1 MASFMALSLMT
12 NSLFGSM
19 QFLLD
24 LALKSTLLLLMAWG
38 LAASLRN
45 ASAAIRHWVLSTAIV
60 GALALPILSLMLPSW
75 RLDILPALS
84 FEPTASSEINTIAS
98 APVLSAT
105 STASIPDE
113 STSQFVTI
121 TPVETTRTPRFEI
134 ESDGIVPSTPQ
145 KAAWPTIVPS
155 FLWSLNWGMAV
166 LGFWGLGASLIV
178 ARLLAGIYRVLALAN
193 QAKPITESV
202 WTSLA
207 GNLAARLGIRSRV
220 GLLQSKQIEI
230 PMTVGA
236 WRSIVM
242 LPADADQW
250 SQQCRNVVLLHELAH
265 VKRRDCL
272 IQNLAQLAC
281 AVYWFNPLVW
291 MTAKQL
297 RVERELACDDRVLEA
312 GTKATDYANHLV
324 DIARAFKSNGYDGA
338 GSMQPFSPAVGMA
351 CSQLE
356 SRVRSILDPR
366 VKRSGLNRLSVYTAS
381 LCAACLILS
390 LAAVQPW
397 KAEACFPAN
406 SSEFSQSQIK
416 ENSVVPIDAAGAQ
429 KTEAKFSIDPAEAA
443 ATKLSVEQERPEPDA
458 PESEA
463 SLPEQQNE
471 QAKPASSELT
481 ADQLIQMKTHGV
493 TPEFVESMRKAG
505 LENLTVQQMTSLR
518 IHGISTDFISQAR
531 SWNSG
536 QISVNELVQLKVSG
550 VTPEYITAMKQAG
563 YDGLKLRQ
571 LSSMK
576 IHGVSPEFVSSMRRA
591 GYDKLTAEQ
600 LTSLK
605 VHGIDE
611 KYAEEV
617 QRWLGSKASLN
628 ELMQIKIHGVS
639 PDYARALKSLGYDNL
654 SVNKLMQMKIH
665 GVSEQYIKEMASLG
679 FDKLSADQLLQM
691 RIHGITADYVR
702 KMRAAGLKNVSVT
715 QMIEMK
721 IHGIDSILL
730 KEKR

>member
-1 MASFMALSLMT
+1 MTSFMALSLMT
-12 NSLFGSM
+12 NSLFGSV

-24 LALKSTLLLLMAWG
+24 LALKSTVLLLMAWV

-45 ASAAIRHWVLSTAIV
+45 ASAAIRHWVLSAAIV
-60 GALALPILSLMLPSW
+60 GVLALPILSLMLPSW

-84 FEPTASSEINTIAS
+84 SELTASLEANAIAS
-98 APVLSAT
+98 APVLPAT
-105 STASIPDE
+105 STASIPEE
-113 STSQFVTI
+113 STGQFLTI

-134 ESDGIVPSTPQ
+134 ESDGIVPSKPQ

-155 FLWSLNWGMAV
+155 FIWSLNWGMAV
-166 LGFWGLGASLIV
+166 LGFWGLGALLIV
-178 ARLLAGIYRVLALAN
+178 ARLLAGIYRVLTLAN

-207 GNLAARLGIRSRV
+207 GILAARLGIRSRV

-281 AVYWFNPLVW
+281 AFYWFNPLVW
-291 MTAKQL
+291 MTAKRL

-338 GSMQPFSPAVGMA
+338 GSMQPYSPAVGMA

-356 SRVRSILDPR
+356 SRVRSILDPG
-366 VKRSGLNRLSVYTAS
+366 VKRSGLNRLSVFSAS
-381 LCAACLILS
+381 LGAACLVLS
-390 LAAVQPW
+390 LAALQPR
-397 KAEACFPAN
+397 KTAACLPTDSPNALK
-406 SSEFSQSQIK
+406 SQIK
-416 ENSVVPIDAAGAQ
+416 ENSVLPTETAEAPKI
-429 KTEAKFSIDPAEAA
+429 EAKLAVNHTETAG
-443 ATKLSVEQERPEPDA
+443 KLSVEQEHPEQEA
-458 PESEA
+458 PESEV
-463 SLPEQQNE
+463 SLSAQQND
-471 QAKPASSELT
+471 QTKVPSSELT
-481 ADQLIQMKTHGV
+481 ADQLIQMKVHGI
-493 TPEFVESMRKAG
+493 TPEFIESMRKAG
-505 LENLTVQQMTSLR
+505 LENLTVQQLTSLR
-518 IHGISTDFISQAR
+518 VHGIETDFISQAR
-531 SWNSG
+531 SWNGG
-536 QISVNELVQLKVSG
+536 QVSVNELLQLKVSG
-550 VTPEYITAMKQAG
+550 VTPEYIAAMKRAG
-563 YDGLKLRQ
+563 YDGLKLHQ
-571 LSSMK
+571 LSAMR
-576 IHGVSPEFVSSMRRA
+576 IHGVTPVFVETMRKA
-591 GYDKLTAEQ
+591 GYDKLTADQ
-600 LTSLK
+600 LTSLR

-611 KYAEEV
+611 KYADEI
-617 QRWLGSKASLN
+617 QRWTGSKASIN
-628 ELMQIKIHGVS
+628 ELMEIKIHGVS
-639 PDYARALKSLGYDNL
+639 PEYARSLKALGYDNL
-654 SVNKLMQMKIH
+654 PVNKLTQMKIH
-665 GVSEQYIKEMASLG
+665 GVTEQFIKEMASLG
-679 FDKLSADQLLQM
+679 FDKLTAEQLVQM
-691 RIHGITADYVR
+691 RIHGITADYVK
-702 KMRAAGLKNVSVT
+702 KMRAAGLKNVSVN

>member
-1 MASFMALSLMT
+1 MTSFMALSLMT
-12 NSLFGSM
+12 NSLFGSV

-24 LALKSTLLLLMAWG
+24 LALKSTVLLLMAWV

-45 ASAAIRHWVLSTAIV
+45 ASAAIRHWVLSAAIV
-60 GALALPILSLMLPSW
+60 GVLALPILSLLLPSW

-84 FEPTASSEINTIAS
+84 SEPTASLETNTIAS
-98 APVLSAT
+98 VPVLPAT

-113 STSQFVTI
+113 SANQFVTI

-155 FLWSLNWGMAV
+155 FISSLNWGMAV
-166 LGFWGLGASLIV
+166 LGFWGLGALLIV
-178 ARLLAGIYRVLALAN
+178 SRLLAGIYRVLALAN

-272 IQNLAQLAC
+272 IQNLAQFAC
-281 AVYWFNPLVW
+281 ALYWFNPLVW
-291 MTAKQL
+291 MTAKRL

-338 GSMQPFSPAVGMA
+338 GSMQPYSPAVGMA

-356 SRVRSILDPR
+356 SRVRSILDPK
-366 VKRSGLNRLSVYTAS
+366 VKRCGLNRLSVFTAS
-381 LCAACLILS
+381 LGAACLILS
-390 LAAVQPW
+390 LAAIQPW
-397 KAEACFPAN
+397 KAEACFPV
-406 SSEFSQSQIK
+406 SSPDFSQSQAK
-416 ENSVVPIDAAGAQ
+416 ENSVVPINAAGAQ
-429 KTEAKFSIDPAEAA
+429 KTEAKLSVDPSETAA
-443 ATKLSVEQERPEPDA
+443 KLSVEQERPEPDA

-481 ADQLIQMKTHGV
+481 ADQLIQMKVHGV
-493 TPEFVESMRKAG
+493 TPEFIESMRKAG
-505 LENLTVQQMTSLR
+505 LENLTVQQLTSLR
-518 IHGISTDFISQAR
+518 IHGIGTDFISQAR
-531 SWNSG
+531 SWNGG
-536 QISVNELVQLKVSG
+536 QITVNEMVQLKVSG
-550 VTPEYITAMKQAG
+550 VTPEYIAAMKQAG
-563 YDGLKLRQ
+563 YDGLKLHQ

-576 IHGVSPEFVSSMRRA
+576 IHGVTPEFVAAMRRA
-591 GYDKLTAEQ
+591 GYGTLPAEQ

-605 VHGIDE
+605 IHGIDE

-628 ELMQIKIHGVS
+628 ELMQIKIHNVS
-639 PDYARALKSLGYDNL
+639 PEYARALKSLGYDNL

-679 FDKLSADQLLQM
+679 FDKLSADQLVKM

-702 KMRAAGLKNVSVT
+702 KMRAAGLKNVSVN